1 MRIDAMTLARL
12 VRIAPGE
19 DERKA
24 AAVLGPDHA
33 LARLLARRRA
43 LTCQILVTSITLA
56 LGLAGAALQGNEAL
70 TVLVAAGVVEVAL
83 LVAVPYFRGRTRDVT
98 QQLIAA
104 GEDESVAVGAVRDER
119 RRLASRK
126 ERERFAR
133 SLERLL
139 HDAERWYRILPAYR
153 PPDGAQFLRYAAA
166 EAREVVALLRTEG
179 AHVRGVALTAR
190 FLMDG
195 YSSPLYAGDVGR
207 LREELNRIRYLL
219 TPDNTPFTVRAA
231 A

>member
-1 MRIDAMTLARL
+1 M
-12 VRIAPGE
+12 PGE
-19 DERKA
+19 DEREA
-24 AAVLGPDHA
+24 AAALGPDHA

-43 LTCQILVTSITLA
+43 LTCQIAVTSITLV
-56 LGLAGAALQGNEAL
+56 LGLAGVALQGSEAL

-83 LVAVPYFRGRTRDVT
+83 LIAVPYFRGRTRDVT
-98 QQLIAA
+98 QELIAT
-104 GEDESVAVGAVRDER
+104 GKDEAFAVPAVRNEG

-133 SLERLL
+133 SLERLV
-139 HDAERWYRILPAYR
+139 HDAERWYRILPTYR
-153 PPDGAQFLRYAAA
+153 PPDGAQLLLYAAA
-166 EAREVVALLRTEG
+166 EARDVVALLRAES

-219 TPDNTPFTVRAA
+219 TPDNTPHTVRAA